1 MNNALTGVKNK
12 IGTFQAKMQ
21 YFFPKSSY
29 PLILKKIKR
38 WSVKLLIFFFL
49 SFLFLFSLAAVYH
62 LDKVLTLW
70 SFTILHKLC

>member
-29 PLILKKIKR
+29 PLILKKNQKVV
-38 WSVKLLIFFFL
+38 SKAFDFFL
-49 SFLFLFSLAAVYH
+49 SFFPFPFFFS
-62 LDKVLTLW
+62 
-70 SFTILHKLC
+70 SCIPFR